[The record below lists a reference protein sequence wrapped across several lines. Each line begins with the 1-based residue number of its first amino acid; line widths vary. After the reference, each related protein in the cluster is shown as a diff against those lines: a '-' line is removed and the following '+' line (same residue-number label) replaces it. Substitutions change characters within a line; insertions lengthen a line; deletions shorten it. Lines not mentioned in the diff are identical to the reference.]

1 GRTDTGHAI
10 HTQVSNV
17 PHMSIT
23 GINYDADGK
32 QTFETLTF
40 HRSGNKPTFNDPH
53 CYFHTSGVFQASF
66 TETRLTLSGNSPTG
80 VDLDQHI
87 GDTLGEHVITHT
99 CTVDGKSNT
108 LVETIYTTARDNPVI
123 NIRPGAEAIHPL
135 GDPFTP
141 LSICTSTFDA
151 NLPLGGPTITDGAM
165 MPVSVTAIDES
176 TPLGTYV
183 LTYSCSQVIPANDNH
198 LGGTLNA
205 ASRTLTL
212 TVADGEG
219 PDLRVPSGR
228 VIHEQGAAFD
238 VNDHATCTDG
248 SGTMDISIDPV
259 IDASTAADTYETIIS
274 CTDGTN
280 TRTAPLTVVVR
291 APGMPVITL
300 YGEDPVYAEQHFFR
314 DPGAACADPEDG
326 LLPVT
331 SAITGPDGRVVD
343 PAEARD
349 MDRGR
354 YLVTYSCT
362 DSAGAEASPANR
374 TVYVGRVGDDL
385 PPVIT
390 ITGYSVTYHA
400 LGTPYAD
407 RGATCHDDNYGDLPA
422 RTTRNDVNYNRAGAY
437 TVAYECSDMR
447 HTASAERIV
456 RVVSEAPALGTPV
469 VSFPP
474 GVEDVVSGAAA
485 SAPPPG
491 IIDRHGNA
499 TRLPA
504 PDPGGAAAHEA
515 GILHPQGA
523 EFVPPAASCVYGS
536 DPDGNRIIAAANLT
550 HSITSS
556 TPAGAADVTY
566 SCSDRPNP
574 DVTRVLHVMI
584 TADTETS
591 PPRLVGPSTV
601 TLRPGAQYD
610 ERGAACADQ
619 FTLPGR
625 QLLPVV
631 SGDDVL
637 PEPGTYRL
645 LYVCI
650 DAAGTSSPVGRT
662 IIVRAAGGD
671 DEDWHLSPT
680 FGRSWLG
687 GGQQVRGGFAFDGR
701 AIDITDNFHTGLDRR
716 IAQVG
721 GESTITMKAYSEM
734 DLERFTIYLGV
745 PDVSRATDSDA
756 AIHVDLRRDYMAPA
770 GYAVAGISH
779 DQSMPL
785 IRENSTTAS
794 VSAAGCGAGDEM
806 CTTVEVSFSVA
817 APLSSDIVAIA
828 AMDTERRFTVSYVND
843 GVRFD
848 GTSMLPA
855 ETASFVIKRG
865 NQHPAEW
872 VHLVREDWRYNLWE
886 DQHGFAWVRN
896 SYGSWEQVTRAG
908 FERLADPEVS
918 VMTRNHDR
926 FADMLERERDR
937 AALVF
942 NATTLEREVGGS
954 FSHDAP
960 VRVERLKDP
969 AILERLKIE
978 ELAALEYLAGPR

>member
-1 GRTDTGHAI
+1 T
-10 HTQVSNV
+10 
-17 PHMSIT
+17 
-23 GINYDADGK
+23 
-32 QTFETLTF
+32 
-40 HRSGNKPTFNDPH
+40 
-53 CYFHTSGVFQASF
+53 TS
-66 TETRLTLSGNSPTG
+66 
-80 VDLDQHI
+80 
-87 GDTLGEHVITHT
+87 
-99 CTVDGKSNT
+99 
-108 LVETIYTTARDNPVI
+108 
-123 NIRPGAEAIHPL
+123 
-135 GDPFTP
+135 
-141 LSICTSTFDA
+141 
-151 NLPLGGPTITDGAM
+151 
-165 MPVSVTAIDES
+165 
-176 TPLGTYV
+176 
-183 LTYSCSQVIPANDNH
+183 
-198 LGGTLNA
+198 
-205 ASRTLTL
+205 
-212 TVADGEG
+212 
-219 PDLRVPSGR
+219 
-228 VIHEQGAAFD
+228 
-238 VNDHATCTDG
+238 
-248 SGTMDISIDPV
+248 
-259 IDASTAADTYETIIS
+259 DTYETIVS

-291 APGMPVITL
+291 APGMPVITP
-300 YGEDPVYAEQHFFR
+300 YGEDPMYAEQHFFR
-314 DPGAACADPEDG
+314 DPGAACADPEEG

-331 SAITGPDGRVVD
+331 SVITGPGGAAVD
-343 PAEARD
+343 PEDAYD
-349 MDRGR
+349 IDRGR

-362 DSAGAEASPANR
+362 DSAGSAASPANR

-390 ITGYSVTYHA
+390 IGGYSVTYHA

-550 HSITSS
+550 HSITAS

-610 ERGAACADQ
+610 ERGAACSDQ

-701 AIDITDNFHTGLDRR
+701 AIDITDNFPTGLGRR

-794 VSAAGCGAGDEM
+794 VSAAGCGAGDAE
-806 CTTVEVSFSVA
+806 CTVVEVSFSVA

-843 GVRFD
+843 GVRFEGASTLD
-848 GTSMLPA
+848 P

-865 NQHPAEW
+865 NQHPAQW

-918 VMTRNHDR
+918 VMTRNHGG
-926 FADMLERERDR
+926 FADLLERERER

-942 NATTLEREVGGS
+942 NATALEREVGGS